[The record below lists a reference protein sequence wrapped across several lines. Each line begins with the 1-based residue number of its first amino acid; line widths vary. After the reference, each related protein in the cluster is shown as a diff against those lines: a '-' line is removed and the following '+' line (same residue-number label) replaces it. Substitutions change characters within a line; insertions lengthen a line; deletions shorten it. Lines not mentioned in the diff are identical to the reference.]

1 VEGTFRD
8 GVFLVTVHDPIAS
21 EDGDIVAALSGSFF
35 PIPSN
40 DLFPVQDQSL
50 YSREKLPGA
59 IIARKE
65 DIVINKGR
73 ERVRLRVTNTG
84 DRPVQI
90 GSHYHFIEA
99 NAALSF
105 DRGRA
110 YGKRLDIPAGT
121 AVRFEPGDVRTVT
134 LCTIGGARIISG
146 GNFLATGP
154 LNHAS
159 LDAILSRLQTR
170 GFLSTPEPDA
180 PVVREDTLVSR
191 EAYVSMFGPTTGDR
205 IRLGDTE
212 LWIEVE
218 RDEVSYQYDAQY
230 PLILCRRCTATK
242 SSSVEANPSVKV
254 WDKQRT
260 VPHQRPLTLSLQMLS

>member
-1 VEGTFRD
+1 VKCE
-8 GVFLVTVHDPIAS
+8 LNI
-21 EDGDIVAALSGSFF
+21 
-35 PIPSN
+35 
-40 DLFPVQDQSL
+40 
-50 YSREKLPGA
+50 
-59 IIARKE
+59 
-65 DIVINKGR
+65 
-73 ERVRLRVTNTG
+73 ER
-84 DRPVQI
+84 VQI

-191 EAYVSMFGPTTGDR
+191 EAYVSMFGPTTADR

-242 SSSVEANPSVKV
+242 SSSVEVSSARSGLEV
-254 WDKQRT
+254 D
-260 VPHQRPLTLSLQMLS
+260 SLCNRQIHP